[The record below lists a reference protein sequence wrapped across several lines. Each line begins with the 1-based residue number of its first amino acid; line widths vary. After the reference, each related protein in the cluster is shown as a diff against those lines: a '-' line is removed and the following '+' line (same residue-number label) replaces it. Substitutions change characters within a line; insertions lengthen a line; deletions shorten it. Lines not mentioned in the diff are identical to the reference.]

1 MNVLTYLG
9 IDESTLEKYI
19 SDKLIDR
26 AHHEEFPLALLC
38 YSRKAVYDNVWDSVT
53 TKCRGL
59 IYCTDTM
66 EIIARPFEK
75 FHNYGSEQITPEE
88 SAFVFTA
95 GEPEIYEKLDGFLCI
110 LYEWEGKQYI
120 ASKGS
125 FHSVHA
131 KWATNWFRKKFGNRV
146 DWHWLPNITPVFEG
160 ITPNL
165 RIVVNYGQKEDLRLL
180 AVINNDTGEEICHTE
195 LVILTRHLGI
205 KCSERY
211 SLNMADALKEANT
224 DKENFEGYV
233 LVWHR
238 KGQTPFRLK
247 VKLLQYLR
255 LHRMVT
261 QVSPKRILEALSQ
274 GWDSVLAEYVENST
288 PEFKKYVEKWK
299 SYLEN
304 EYNTIFVRVEKT
316 FNIVREELDAP
327 PYGRQLPYR
336 KQWADYFTCNQ
347 WKDISGALF
356 AYLDANMNQVRAI
369 IWKMLKN
376 KVVGAKPLVD
386 AHNT

>member
-131 KWATNWFRKKFGNRV
+131 KWATR
-146 DWHWLPNITPVFEG
+146 WLNKRGPISGPKDSTFVFED
-160 ITPNL
+160 ITKNL
-165 RIVVNYGQKEDLRLL
+165 RIVVDYGAAEELRLL
-180 AVINNDTGEEICHTE
+180 ACINNETGEEFNYPE
-195 LVILTRHLGI
+195 LRFIAYMYNL
-205 KCSERY
+205 S
-211 SLNMADALKEANT
+211 MAQQFTYTMQEVLSDANSGRQ
-224 DKENFEGYV
+224 NFEGYV
-233 LVWHR
+233 LLWR
-238 KGQTPFRLK
+238 RPGQTPFRLK
-247 VKLLQYLR
+247 VKYLEYLR

-288 PEFKKYVEKWK
+288 PEFKKYAEKWK
-299 SYLEN
+299 GYLEN

-316 FNIVREELDAP
+316 FDIVRDELDAP
-327 PYGRQLPYR
+327 PYGRQLPNR

-356 AYLDANMNQVRAI
+356 AYLDGNMNQVRAI

>member
-38 YSRKAVYDNVWDSVT
+38 YGRKAVYDNVWDSVT

-75 FHNYGSEQITPEE
+75 FFNYGDSEHAMLDYAKFANT
-88 SAFVFTA
+88 
-95 GEPEIYEKLDGFLCI
+95 EPEIYEKLDGFLCI

-131 KWATNWFRKKFGNRV
+131 KWATNWYQRHSKTYKGFIWPKGY
-146 DWHWLPNITPVFEG
+146 TPVFEG
-160 ITPNL
+160 LMPSL
-165 RIVVNYGQKEDLRLL
+165 RIVVNYGAREELRLL
-180 AVINNDTGEEICHTE
+180 ALINNETGAEIVDEGLNH
-195 LVILTRHLGI
+195 
-205 KCSERY
+205 Y
-211 SLNMADALKEANT
+211 SYAFFLAEKYNFDMKKALQEANT
-224 DKENFEGYV
+224 DKQNFEGFV
-233 LVWHR
+233 LVWR
-238 KGQTPFRLK
+238 RAGQTPFRLK

-299 SYLEN
+299 GYLEN

-316 FNIVREELDAP
+316 FDIVRDELDAP
-327 PYGRQLPYR
+327 PYGRQLPNR

-356 AYLDANMNQVRAI
+356 AYLDGNMNQVRAI

-376 KVVGAKPLVD
+376 KVAGAKPLVD